1 MTGKMLALGLMSGTS
16 MDGVDVALIE
26 TDGEK
31 VYNRGPG
38 ATYPYPGAIRDV
50 IAAAVTEAAS
60 SHGRP
65 DRTAVLR
72 EAEDAV
78 THSHIEAVKN
88 FLAANHVPP
97 ARVGVVG
104 FHGQTVLHR
113 PDQGFSLQLG
123 DGERLADAV
132 GIDVVYDFRAADI
145 AAGGQGGPAR
155 SGLSQGAR
163 CAGRPPPATGRGQYR
178 WRRQCHLDRCQW
190 RSDGVRHWPG
200 QRIDG

>member
-78 THSHIEAVKN
+78 TQSHIEAVKN

-145 AAGGQGGPAR
+145 AAGGQGPRSFRSITRRSLRRPA
-155 SGLSQGAR
+155 SA
-163 CAGRPPPATGRGQYR
+163 
-178 WRRQCHLDRCQW
+178 
-190 RSDGVRHWPG
+190 RHWPWSISVASPMSPG
-200 QRIDG
+200 SVPMAL